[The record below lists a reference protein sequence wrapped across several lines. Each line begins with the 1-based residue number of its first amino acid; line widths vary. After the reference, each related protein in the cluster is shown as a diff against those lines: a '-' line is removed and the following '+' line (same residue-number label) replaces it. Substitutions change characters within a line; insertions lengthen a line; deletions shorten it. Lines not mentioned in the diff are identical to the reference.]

1 MVRII
6 MTVLPK
12 LKNLNKVLDNA
23 TLVRAE
29 IYVGL
34 FVAQAQKHPPKQF
47 IIWPHII
54 KDQG

>member
-1 MVRII
+1 M
-6 MTVLPK
+6 PK
-12 LKNLNKVLDNA
+12 LKNLNKVLDNANA

-34 FVAQAQKHPPKQF
+34 FVAQAQKHPSKQF